1 MSNYEIDKSRFYG
14 KNHHGKY
21 YHNFN
26 DFFFTVENFSIL
38 SFD

>member
-1 MSNYEIDKSRFYG
+1 MNNYEIDKSRFYG

-26 DFFFTVENFSIL
+26 DFLIEKY
-38 SFD
+38 